1 MTISG
6 ALDTYLL
13 ADAGVSA
20 LLVDR
25 LFPERV
31 VTAKA
36 TPDVPF
42 AVYHIEERRAEESTD
57 SLVDLMEVRFDCT
70 AVSDDYD
77 AAFEL
82 AHAIRK
88 ALEFFKGVMG
98 GTGGLQIEMSIL
110 DDIIGGYIPDFGLYT
125 ANAKFS
131 LQYVPQ

>member
-6 ALDTYLL
+6 VLATYIL
-13 ADAGVSA
+13 ADPGVAA

-25 LFPERV
+25 LFPERALQE
-31 VTAKA
+31 TQR
-36 TPDVPF
+36 PY

-77 AAFEL
+77 ASFEL

-110 DDIIGGYIPDFGLYT
+110 DDIIGGYIPDYDLFT